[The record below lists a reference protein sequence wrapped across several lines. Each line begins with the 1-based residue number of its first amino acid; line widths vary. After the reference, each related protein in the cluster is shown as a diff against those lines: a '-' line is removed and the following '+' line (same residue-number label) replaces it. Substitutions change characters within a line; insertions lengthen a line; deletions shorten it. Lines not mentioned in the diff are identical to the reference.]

1 MTMHGQTRVTA
12 MDSVDEGEMFDL
24 RDLVDT
30 LVEGRWIIAAAAG
43 LALLVSLIYLWVAA
57 PIYQADGLVQVE
69 LRQKGL
75 DAALGDIGELMG
87 GGTVPV
93 SAELE
98 LVKSRLV
105 VGRVV
110 DALHLEISVRPHYFP
125 GIGASIARRFQSTP
139 EQPLRG
145 SWLGLSSF
153 AWGGEKLDITR
164 LELPESLV
172 GAELA
177 LTATGEGY
185 EIADEDGNVVLSGK
199 VGEPAEA
206 MLGDQKVAAFV
217 QELRAHP
224 GTRFAVKRQPRSD
237 VIKGLQQQM
246 RVAEKGRLSGII
258 SVTYE
263 HTDRAL
269 AVGVVNETLK
279 AYQDQN
285 VERRSA
291 EAAQTLEFLNQQ
303 LPKLREKVEAAEG
316 ALNKFRLQQGSA
328 DLTKETELVLQQSV
342 AIETTRLELEQK
354 KEELLRRFTREHPSV
369 QAVDAQL
376 AQLVREQ
383 DTIAGRVRNLP
394 ETQQE
399 LLRLARDVQVS
410 TDLYTALLNN
420 AQELQIAKAGT
431 VGNVRIIDRAE
442 RPTRPAKPK
451 KGLTLALSLMLGLMA
466 GVVIVF
472 LRIALKHGVHDPAAV
487 ERAMGIAN
495 YAVIPFTGAER
506 KQWLTGKGQPNKV
519 LVVSTPQDL
528 AVEALRSL
536 RTALHF
542 ALVEARNNIVMLTGP
557 APGVGKS
564 FVTMNLGALLAAS
577 GKKIVVVD
585 ADMRRG
591 HLHDFVG
598 LPREKGLSD
607 YVAGDADASA
617 IVRPTVIEGMSLLPA
632 GTVPPNPAELL
643 LNERFAELLKSLGKQ
658 YDYVLVDTPPVLA
671 VTDASIVGAL
681 AGTTLLVL
689 KAGEHPIRAIE
700 EAVRRLRH
708 ANAELKGTVFNQ
720 VHSQSRKYGHRYG
733 YGYQYAYGQ
742 GEGRK
747 K

>member
-1 MTMHGQTRVTA
+1 MTMHGQTRTTLA
-12 MDSVDEGEMFDL
+12 ALDSAEDGEMFDL

-30 LVEGRWIIAAAAG
+30 LIEGRWIIAAVTAA
-43 LALLVSLIYLWVAA
+43 ALLVSLVYLWVAA

-75 DAALGDIGELMG
+75 DAALGDLGELMG

-98 LVKSRLV
+98 LVRSRLV
-105 VGRVV
+105 IGRVV
-110 DALHLEISVRPHYFP
+110 DALHLEISMRPRYFP
-125 GIGASIARRFQSTP
+125 GIGQSIARRFQPTP

-145 SWLGLSSF
+145 SWLGMNSY
-153 AWGGEKLDITR
+153 AWGGESLDISR
-164 LELPESLV
+164 LELPEALV
-172 GAELA
+172 GKELT
-177 LTATGEGY
+177 LTATAEGY
-185 EIADEDGNVVLSGK
+185 ELADEEGNALLAGK

-224 GTRFAVKRQPRSD
+224 GTRFAVTRHPRSD

-263 HTDRAL
+263 HPDPARAL
-269 AVGVVNETLK
+269 GVVNETLK

-303 LPKLREKVEAAEG
+303 LPKLREKVETAEG
-316 ALNKFRLQQGSA
+316 ALNKFRLKQGSA

-354 KEELLRRFTREHPSV
+354 KEELLRRFTKDHPSL
-369 QAVDAQL
+369 QAVDAQI
-376 AQLVREQ
+376 AQLGREQ
-383 DTIAGRVRNLP
+383 QTIAGRVRNLP

-410 TDLYTALLNN
+410 TELYTALLNN

-451 KGLTLALSLMLGLMA
+451 KGLTLVLSVMLGFMA
-466 GVVIVF
+466 GVVVVF
-472 LRIALKHGVHDPAAV
+472 VRVALKHGVQDPGAV
-487 ERAMGIAN
+487 ERALGIAN

-506 KQWLTGKGQPNKV
+506 KQWLRKDGGTRKV
-519 LVVSTPQDL
+519 LVLSAPQDV

-557 APGVGKS
+557 APAVGKS
-564 FVTMNLGALLAAS
+564 FVTMNLGALMAAS

-591 HLHDFVG
+591 HLHEYVG
-598 LPREKGLSD
+598 ATREPGLSD
-607 YVAGDADASA
+607 YIAGDVALDA
-617 IVRPTVIEGMSLLPA
+617 IVRPSGIDGLGLVSA
-632 GTVPPNPAELL
+632 GTLPPNPAELL

-658 YDYVLVDTPPVLA
+658 FDYVLVDTPPVLA

-681 AGTTLLVL
+681 AGATLMVL

-700 EAVRRLRH
+700 EAVRRLRQ

-720 VHSQSRKYGHRYG
+720 VHSQSRRYGHRYG
-733 YGYQYAYGQ
+733 YGYQYEYGQ
-742 GEGRK
+742 AK

>member
-1 MTMHGQTRVTA
+1 MHGQTRIA
-12 MDSVDEGEMFDL
+12 ALDDADDGEVFDL
-24 RDLVDT
+24 RDLLDT
-30 LVEGRWIIAAAAG
+30 LIEGRWIIAAAAG
-43 LALLVSLIYLWVAA
+43 LALLVSLIYLWVAS

-75 DAALGDIGELMG
+75 DAALGDLGELMG

-110 DALHLEISVRPHYFP
+110 DALYLEISARPHYFP
-125 GIGASIARRFQSTP
+125 GIGKSIARRFKPTA

-145 SWLGLSSF
+145 SWLGMSSF

-164 LELPESLV
+164 LELPEDLV
-172 GAELA
+172 GDELT
-177 LTATGEGY
+177 LTATAEGY
-185 EIADEDGNVVLSGK
+185 EIADEDGNLVLTGT
-199 VGEPAEA
+199 VGVPAET

-224 GTRFAVKRQPRSD
+224 GTRFTVIHHPRAD
-237 VIKGLQQQM
+237 VIRDLQEGM

-263 HTDRAL
+263 HTDPAL

-303 LPKLREKVEAAEG
+303 LPKLREKVETAEG
-316 ALNKFRLQQGSA
+316 ALNKFRLKQGSA

-342 AIETTRLELEQK
+342 TIEGTRLELEQK
-354 KEELLRRFTREHPSV
+354 KEELLRRFTKDHPTV

-376 AQLVREQ
+376 AQLAREQ

-431 VGNVRIIDRAE
+431 VGNVRIIDRAQH
-442 RPTRPAKPK
+442 PTRPAKPK
-451 KGLTLALSLMLGLMA
+451 KGLTLALSVMLGLMA
-466 GVVIVF
+466 GVVLLF

-495 YAVIPFTGAER
+495 YAVIPYTGAER
-506 KQWLTGKGQPNKV
+506 KQWLRKNGGTKKV
-519 LVVSTPQDL
+519 LVLSTPQDL

-542 ALVEARNNIVMLTGP
+542 ALVDARNNIVMLTGP

-564 FVTMNLGALLAAS
+564 FVTMNLGALMAAS
-577 GKKIVVVD
+577 GKKIVVLD

-591 HLHDFVG
+591 HLHEYVG
-598 LPREKGLSD
+598 TSREPGLSD
-607 YVAGDADASA
+607 YIAGDIALDA
-617 IVRPTVIEGMSLLPA
+617 IVRPSGIDGLGLVSA

-643 LNERFAELLKSLGKQ
+643 LNERFAELLKALGKQ

-720 VHSQSRKYGHRYG
+720 VHSQSRRYGHRYG
-733 YGYQYAYGQ
+733 YGYQYAYGPAER
-742 GEGRK
+742 GK
-747 K
+747 KA